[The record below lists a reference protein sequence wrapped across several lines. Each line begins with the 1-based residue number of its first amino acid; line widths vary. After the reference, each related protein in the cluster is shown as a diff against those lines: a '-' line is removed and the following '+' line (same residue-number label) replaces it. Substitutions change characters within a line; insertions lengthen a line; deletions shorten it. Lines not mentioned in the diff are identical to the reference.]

1 MKVKREY
8 KSNTVIVVLVLLIV
22 FYFGL
27 RLGTLVELNDG
38 EWSFEVLNQA
48 SDQFFSFEPLI
59 FNQFTLMIGS
69 FLALFSWMIYETLHS
84 SYKRICRKK
93 RLVVR
98 NGMTLILRKICVK
111 RICIKIGYSQRQKSF
126 LKI

>member
-38 EWSFEVLNQA
+38 EWSFEVLTKQA
-48 SDQFFSFEPLI
+48 INFFHLSLLSLI
-59 FNQFTLMIGS
+59 N
-69 FLALFSWMIYETLHS
+69 LH
-84 SYKRICRKK
+84 
-93 RLVVR
+93 
-98 NGMTLILRKICVK
+98 
-111 RICIKIGYSQRQKSF
+111 
-126 LKI
+126 

>member
-59 FNQFTLMIGS
+59 FNQFTLI
-69 FLALFSWMIYETLHS
+69 
-84 SYKRICRKK
+84 
-93 RLVVR
+93 
-98 NGMTLILRKICVK
+98 
-111 RICIKIGYSQRQKSF
+111 
-126 LKI
+126 

>member
-38 EWSFEVLNQA
+38 EWSF
-48 SDQFFSFEPLI
+48 
-59 FNQFTLMIGS
+59 
-69 FLALFSWMIYETLHS
+69 
-84 SYKRICRKK
+84 
-93 RLVVR
+93 
-98 NGMTLILRKICVK
+98 
-111 RICIKIGYSQRQKSF
+111 
-126 LKI
+126 

>member
-48 SDQFFSFEPLI
+48 SDQFFSF
-59 FNQFTLMIGS
+59 
-69 FLALFSWMIYETLHS
+69 
-84 SYKRICRKK
+84 
-93 RLVVR
+93 
-98 NGMTLILRKICVK
+98 
-111 RICIKIGYSQRQKSF
+111 
-126 LKI
+126 

>member
-48 SDQFFSFEPLI
+48 SDQFFFHLSLLSLI
-59 FNQFTLMIGS
+59 N
-69 FLALFSWMIYETLHS
+69 LH
-84 SYKRICRKK
+84 
-93 RLVVR
+93 
-98 NGMTLILRKICVK
+98 
-111 RICIKIGYSQRQKSF
+111 
-126 LKI
+126 